1 MNLLLQLKYDIA
13 SAKNYETIDYV
24 CRYGLGQ
31 VFPWQISLEENLD
44 GVVKKEFCRLTALYI
59 VVRKACGLQIPNEI
73 SEALLNVSP
82 LGANTPILKEWLTA
96 KRIAIICVP
105 LAGLDGCNPML
116 AMRFQMDES
125 RYWQNGVN
133 PIGHSYRLADAM
145 FEGLDLTLQEE
156 VLRYWIVTGDCTGK
170 SIGPVELGN
179 KFDLIERY
187 PNRKWILPRA
197 NGVAC
202 SSRQE
207 FYSAD
212 TLVEALAI
220 VNDVNYQKLFDIVQE
235 NNLKLFESHKKAYL
249 RLIIHFNKSQR
260 KALRKILERSSSGEI
275 YESLLK
281 AGLYDDV
288 FLERCSTEES
298 KSTFSV
304 FLKKTRK
311 IV

>member
-1 MNLLLQLKYDIA
+1 M
-13 SAKNYETIDYV
+13 
-24 CRYGLGQ
+24 
-31 VFPWQISLEENLD
+31 EENLD

-73 SEALLNVSP
+73 SEALLNASP

-105 LAGLDGCNPML
+105 LAGLDGCKPML
-116 AMRFQMDES
+116 AMRFQMDKS
-125 RYWQNGVN
+125 RCWQNGVN

-179 KFDLIERY
+179 KFDLMERY
-187 PNRKWILPRA
+187 PKRKWILPRA

-220 VNDVNYQKLFDIVQE
+220 VNDVNYQKLFDIVQENYLKLFDIVQE

-281 AGLYDDV
+281 AGLYDDL
-288 FLERCSTEES
+288 FLERCPTEES
-298 KSTFSV
+298 KRAFSD

-311 IV
+311 IG